1 MKDTISRNLSRPFAR
16 FVFSGGVAAA
26 ANILSRIA
34 LSQAMDYTIA
44 IVVAY
49 LIGMTTAYVLM
60 KLFVF
65 EQSGRAMTQEY
76 IRFGLVNL
84 VALAQVWLVSV
95 VLASFVFPA
104 SGFEFHADTIAHV
117 IGVLSPTATS
127 YFMHKHFTFSETGR

>member
-1 MKDTISRNLSRPFAR
+1 MRDTIGRAFSTPFVR
-16 FVFSGGVAAA
+16 FAFSGGVAAA
-26 ANILSRIA
+26 ANVLSRIA

-65 EQSGRAMTQEY
+65 DRSGRGVTHEY
-76 IRFGLVNL
+76 FRFGLVNL

-95 VLASFVFPA
+95 ALARLVFPA

-117 IGVLSPTATS
+117 IGVLSPVATS
-127 YFMHKHFTFSETGR
+127 YFMHKYFTFSET